1 MPWVSFIHVYPEPY
15 FLCLGETQQ
24 LQELLKQKEADLE
37 KTESL
42 LCNFQQEVQN
52 LSKERKR
59 LIELQNDLEQEL
71 EVSVK
76 AHQQLA
82 EQKSENEKLKEII
95 DTLKT
100 DLDEALLLSNESELN
115 FVMDR
120 RQSNTSVKVWN
131 RYMSIYFN
139 STFLLHI

>member
-1 MPWVSFIHVYPEPY
+1 M
-15 FLCLGETQQ
+15 
-24 LQELLKQKEADLE
+24 
-37 KTESL
+37 
-42 LCNFQQEVQN
+42 
-52 LSKERKR
+52 
-59 LIELQNDLEQEL
+59 IELQNDLEQEL

-100 DLDEALLLSNESELN
+100 DLDEALLLSSESELN

-120 RQSNTSVKVWN
+120 RQSNASVKVWN

-139 STFLLHI
+139 STFCFIYRH

>member
-1 MPWVSFIHVYPEPY
+1 M
-15 FLCLGETQQ
+15 
-24 LQELLKQKEADLE
+24 
-37 KTESL
+37 
-42 LCNFQQEVQN
+42 
-52 LSKERKR
+52 
-59 LIELQNDLEQEL
+59 IELQNDLEQEL

-100 DLDEALLLSNESELN
+100 DLDEALLLSSESELN

-120 RQSNTSVKVWN
+120 RQSNTSVKV
-131 RYMSIYFN
+131 
-139 STFLLHI
+139 

>member
-1 MPWVSFIHVYPEPY
+1 M
-15 FLCLGETQQ
+15 
-24 LQELLKQKEADLE
+24 
-37 KTESL
+37 
-42 LCNFQQEVQN
+42 
-52 LSKERKR
+52 
-59 LIELQNDLEQEL
+59 IELQNDLEQEL

-100 DLDEALLLSNESELN
+100 DLDEALLLSSESELN

-120 RQSNTSVKVWN
+120 RQSNASVKV
-131 RYMSIYFN
+131 
-139 STFLLHI
+139 